1 MTYEK
6 TNWQTGDII
15 TAEKLNKLENGVS
28 NGGGIELVTATKED
42 DLITLNASWNDV
54 YNAITS
60 GKIVAYIKNDISSQG
75 QMEMATIA
83 LVYCSYLMRASAE
96 TTEDTDTY
104 IACFSA
110 TLSGGSITAMF
121 FATDPD
127 APLEMDDSK

>member
-60 GKIVAYIKNDISSQG
+60 GKIVAYIETYTDSG
-75 QMEMATIA
+75 TGAVATT
-83 LVYCSYLMRASAE
+83 LVYCASVMYIDAE
-96 TTEDTDTY
+96 TTGDTNIY
-104 IACFSA
+104 IANFTSIIGTMSA
-110 TLSGGSITAMF
+110 SFYT
-121 FATDPD
+121 TDPD
-127 APLEMDDSK
+127 VPLEMDDSK